1 MMAETA
7 TDDSRTRVDRPGVDP
22 ITLAVVRGAL
32 ETAQREMTLTMERTG
47 RSSVL
52 TVSRDFSNAIFNWTP
67 EMIVQ
72 GQDLPIH
79 LGSLILATKAVAD
92 YFADD
97 VRPDDVMFHNDPV
110 YDGSHIADW
119 CMYKPV
125 FVGEEI
131 LFWTVS
137 KGHMADSGGPAPG
150 SYNPEAREIFAEG
163 LRIPPIKLHDA
174 GRERSD
180 VLNLLLMNTR
190 TRRNQAGDLRAQLG
204 AVNVGEAHLQA
215 LVRKYGRDVV
225 RACVEE
231 LLSLAETQMRRR
243 IADLPDGTFRGTR
256 FVEDVGHGLG
266 DQEVAVT
273 VTVSGDRLRVALD
286 APKQIPFYTN
296 SYRANTTSA
305 VYLGLIMFLQPEAPF
320 NEGMYRPVEID
331 YGPPGTLVNAAD
343 PAPHVAS
350 TTCPAE
356 TITDAVRDTLSQG
369 YPEQAVAGWGHCSAV
384 NCAGWDERHGHEYV
398 HMMVSSLMCG
408 AGAVGGVMD
417 GWHGVGPQAGLG
429 GGAAGDMELIEYQY
443 PLLVHRY
450 GFATDSAGPGEWR
463 GGCGLVHE
471 VEALDHR
478 MTAVIWGEGRKYPA
492 SSVGGAQAAWP
503 EQKVGRVDLVRLD
516 GAVEKVIRNC
526 VVVLEPGERFVT
538 RSAGGGGVGDS
549 FARPPDMVRADV
561 IEGFVSIA
569 GAREEYGVV
578 IDEAT
583 LAVDEEATA
592 RLRAE
597 RG

>member
-1 MMAETA
+1 VIDIDTA
-7 TDDSRTRVDRPGVDP
+7 SQDHPHRVDP

-79 LGSLILATKAVAD
+79 LGSLILATKAVAN

-97 VRPDDVMFHNDPV
+97 VRPGDVMFHNDPM

-125 FVGEEI
+125 FVDDEL

-137 KGHMADSGGPAPG
+137 KGHMADSGGPVPG
-150 SYNPEAREIFAEG
+150 SYNPDAREIFAEG
-163 LRIPPIKLHDA
+163 LRIPPIKIHDG

-180 VLNLLLMNTR
+180 ILNLLLTNTR

-204 AVNVGEAHLQA
+204 AVNVGAAHVVSLA
-215 LVRKYGRDVV
+215 RKYGTDEVK
-225 RACVEE
+225 ACIAE
-231 LLSLAETQMRRR
+231 LLALAEQQMRRR
-243 IADLPDGTFRGTR
+243 ISELPDGTFSGSRL
-256 FVEDVGHGLG
+256 VEDVGHGLG
-266 DQEVAVT
+266 DQEIDVT
-273 VTVSGDRLRVALD
+273 MTITGDRLRVALQ
-286 APKQIPFYTN
+286 APEQIPFYTN

-305 VYLGLIMFLQPEAPF
+305 VYLGLIMFLQPDPPF

-331 YGPPGTLVNAAD
+331 YGPPGTMVNAVE
-343 PAPHVAS
+343 PAPHVAC

-356 TITDAVRDTLSQG
+356 TITDAVRDTLSLAF
-369 YPEQAVAGWGHCSAV
+369 PERSVAGWGHCSAV
-384 NCAGWDERHGHEYV
+384 NCSGRDPRDDREYV
-398 HMMVSSLMCG
+398 HMMVSCLMCG
-408 AGAVGGVMD
+408 AGAVGGTMD

-471 VEALDHR
+471 VEALDHD
-478 MTAVIWGEGRKYPA
+478 MTAIVWGEGRKYPA
-492 SSVGGAQAAWP
+492 SSAAGAHATWP
-503 EQKVGRVDLVRLD
+503 HEKVGRVEVVRND
-516 GAVEKVIRNC
+516 GAVEKISRNS
-526 VVVLEPGERFVT
+526 VLALKPGERFIT
-538 RSAGGGGVGDS
+538 RSAGGGGIGDP
-549 FARPPDMVRADV
+549 FTRPPEKVQADV
-561 IEGFVSIA
+561 VEGFVSVD

-578 IDEAT
+578 IDAETLAIDMEAT
-583 LAVDEEATA
+583 E
-592 RLRAE
+592 RLRRE
-597 RG
+597 RA